1 MSQWSNIKDGYVPVE
16 FLGTAVKDL
25 QKLEARIKELEPL
38 EARVKELEQA
48 QPVAMA
54 IAAVGRDTQPPQPKP
69 TPAAAELEALRGK
82 YEELQAAY
90 AKLSTQLT
98 RLGLD
103 PSRPDFEDKMKLIQ
117 KVVAT
122 GCASPGGLVAY
133 LARDKARNAVDLRQ
147 QKAIYDLAVTNN
159 VLTGSLNEK
168 DVVFVKWNDKMCGFA
183 CVDKFN
189 QKCPMDLSLLSCYP
203 KGDLDAWHIPVA
215 PQYEITLVTPL
226 NYYELLQRVFNAKN
240 LRQLFVDAHSRP
252 SKRMAEAWSP
262 DAQAEH
268 LHAQHVTEYEQ
279 AFRQR
284 VWDDTDVD
292 INSRIQ
298 CQTWKKHNSAYVHRA
313 LYTAGVFT
321 SMVQTEVDWNLSDDT
336 SVETRQKRPRDNG
349 EASTA
354 TGAGQA

>member
-1 MSQWSNIKDGYVPVE
+1 MSQWSNVREGYVPVE
-16 FLGTAVKDL
+16 FLGTAVRDL
-25 QKLEARIKELEPL
+25 QRMEARIKELEPL
-38 EARVKELEQA
+38 EARIKGLEEA

-54 IAAVGRDTQPPQPKP
+54 IAAVGRDTQPPQPTP
-69 TPAAAELEALRGK
+69 TPAATELEALRGE
-82 YEELQAAY
+82 YEEMKAAY

-98 RLGLD
+98 QLGLD

-133 LARDKARNAVDLRQ
+133 LSRDKARNAVDLRQ
-147 QKAIYDLAVTNN
+147 QKAIYQLAVMNN
-159 VLTGSLNEK
+159 VLTGPLNEK
-168 DVVFVKWNDKMCGFA
+168 DVVFIKWRHNMCAFA
-183 CVDKFN
+183 SVDKFN
-189 QKCPMDLSLLSCYP
+189 QNCPMDLSLLSCYP

-215 PQYEITLVTPL
+215 PEYEITLVTSL
-226 NYYELLQRVFNAKN
+226 NYYELVQRVFNAKN

-252 SKRMAEAWSP
+252 SKRMTEPWSP
-262 DAQAEH
+262 ATQAEQ

-279 AFRQR
+279 AFRKR
-284 VWDDTDVD
+284 VWDDTDID

-298 CQTWKKHNSAYVHRA
+298 CQTWTKHDSAYVHRA
-313 LYTAGVFT
+313 LNTAGVFT

-354 TGAGQA
+354 TGDGQA